1 MIMFGQNNGG
11 EDRFTPTRN
20 LEGVRHGW
28 SPQTPRRRCF
38 IRIFIALTKVLML
51 SFTDLRVCIMWPLI
65 YQSIKHCSWLDK
77 PWYTCC
83 SALESAS
90 VCEKNIKTGNYT
102 VVHGRTD
109 VRTLL
114 LTRAPR
120 DNTWDTAGRSSTSDA
135 TASMTILLAR
145 RPSSRAGAGVI
156 RRATVSASPWSDL
169 FCLPHPWT
177 TAGRRAPRQ
186 RGFCDHAKKR
196 FNLRRTRQKQLHREA

>member
-145 RPSSRAGAGVI
+145 RPSWRRCHTSGDSVSVSLERFVLFAASVNDCGASCA
-156 RRATVSASPWSDL
+156 ATEGILWP
-169 FCLPHPWT
+169 CE
-177 TAGRRAPRQ
+177 
-186 RGFCDHAKKR
+186 KKV
-196 FNLRRTRQKQLHREA
+196 